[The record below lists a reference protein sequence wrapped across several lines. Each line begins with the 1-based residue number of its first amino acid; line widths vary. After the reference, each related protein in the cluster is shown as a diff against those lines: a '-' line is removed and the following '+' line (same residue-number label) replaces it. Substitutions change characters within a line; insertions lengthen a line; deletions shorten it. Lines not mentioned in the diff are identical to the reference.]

1 MFCQLLQWIQLKLT
15 ATMATCTGAGGRLLS
30 LQHDDWILS
39 GNPQIVVEMLDTPDI
54 MRRHV
59 FQLSLT

>member
-1 MFCQLLQWIQLKLT
+1 
-15 ATMATCTGAGGRLLS
+15 MATFTGAGRLLS

-39 GNPQIVVEMLDTPDI
+39 GNPQKVLEMLATPDI